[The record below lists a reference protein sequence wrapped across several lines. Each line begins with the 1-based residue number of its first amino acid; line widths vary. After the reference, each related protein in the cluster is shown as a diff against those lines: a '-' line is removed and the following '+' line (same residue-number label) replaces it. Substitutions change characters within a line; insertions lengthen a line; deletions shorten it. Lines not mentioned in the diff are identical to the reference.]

1 MFYQAVLPVFTSFNK
16 FLQRETPCIHV
27 LCDKLDSF
35 VNKLLGKFV
44 KISVIKD
51 ARNESSLIDADFQS
65 KENQLPDS
73 NIFVG
78 FMTRQILQQL
88 LNDGDI
94 ADSEVTKFYAG
105 VRTFYTKA
113 SEYVKATYPLKDDLL
128 HAKFINFEKR
138 EECAFDS
145 VEYFVHRFLTCKI

>member
-1 MFYQAVLPVFTSFNK
+1 M
-16 FLQRETPCIHV
+16 
-27 LCDKLDSF
+27 
-35 VNKLLGKFV
+35 
-44 KISVIKD
+44 KIPVIKD

-88 LNDGDI
+88 LNDGDN